1 MNGDDAACGGIS
13 AAATPRERGLR
24 RCTGPG
30 DIQNLMTVAPYIV
43 VVEGL
48 LTAEHWQAW
57 FEGVA
62 LSAVDGGNTQLVG
75 DFDQPALHGLL
86 ARIRDLGLV
95 VVDVRRLPMA
105 DDDGPSGASS

>member
-1 MNGDDAACGGIS
+1 MNADDATCGGNA
-13 AAATPRERGLR
+13 AAATPRGA
-24 RCTGPG
+24 CGGAPGPG
-30 DIQNLMTVAPYIV
+30 DIQNPMTIAPYAVI
-43 VVEGL
+43 VEGL

-62 LSAVDGGNTQLVG
+62 LSAVDGGKTQLVG

-95 VVDVRRLPMA
+95 LVAVRRLTAP
-105 DDDGPSGASS
+105 DGVTSGARS